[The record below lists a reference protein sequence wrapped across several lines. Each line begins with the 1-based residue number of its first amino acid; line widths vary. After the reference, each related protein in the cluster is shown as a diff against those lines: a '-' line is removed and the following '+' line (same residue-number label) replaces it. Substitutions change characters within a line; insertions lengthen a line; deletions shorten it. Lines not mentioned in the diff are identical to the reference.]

1 MGSFAGA
8 KQMEPLTRLGFL
20 GDVVPRLKRFAH
32 PLHFQSGVSADNTS
46 CDVSSDSI
54 SHAASMSWFPNADRR
69 DCF

>member
-1 MGSFAGA
+1 MREADFSCGVVCRDEGNGTSDEVGV
-8 KQMEPLTRLGFL
+8 L

-54 SHAASMSWFPNADRR
+54 LRI
-69 DCF
+69 